1 MNQFKQNVNVNIY
14 EMRPM
19 FDKPLLKKK
28 KITLNI
34 SNSRITICVNVFKIN
49 RIKNEWQTPVHVIQS
64 IKIYIIDTQLK
75 KKKKVY

>member
-34 SNSRITICVNVFKIN
+34 LNSRITICVNVFKIN

-75 KKKKVY
+75 KKKKMY